1 MGKRKSLILVKD
13 VPIGQTLKDLR
24 KDEWVTG
31 KSIGSGGFGFIYL
44 GRFAFLLIIILQ
56 WIIE

>member
-44 GRFAFLLIIILQ
+44 GRFAFLLYYFKIDY
-56 WIIE
+56 